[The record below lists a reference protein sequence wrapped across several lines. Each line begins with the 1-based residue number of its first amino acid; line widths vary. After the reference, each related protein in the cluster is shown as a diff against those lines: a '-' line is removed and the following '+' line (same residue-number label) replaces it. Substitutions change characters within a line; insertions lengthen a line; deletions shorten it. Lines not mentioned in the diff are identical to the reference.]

1 MSTITA
7 PSPTTSPTTSTTPTV
22 RAGLALSALIGLG
35 NLPFLAPGIDWGESE
50 PSLGILLAAAAIG
63 MVSVVCAV
71 IAWNSGNRL
80 ALRINAGA
88 LIFNAVGVVP
98 GLFLD
103 TTAFIRLVSAVII
116 IATLAAVIMTMR
128 RPVEPQRVTD

>member
-7 PSPTTSPTTSTTPTV
+7 PPTTTSTTPTV
-22 RAGLALSALIGLG
+22 RAGLALSAIIGLG

-50 PSLGILLAAAAIG
+50 PSYGLLVFAAAIG
-63 MVSVVCAV
+63 MVSVVCAI

-80 ALRINAGA
+80 ALRINAAA
-88 LIFNAVGVVP
+88 LIINALGVVP

-103 TTAFIRLVSAVII
+103 TTAFIRITTAVII
-116 IATLAAVIMTMR
+116 IGTLAAVIMTMR
-128 RPVEPQRVTD
+128 RPVEPRRVMD